1 MYTDSHT
8 HLYLDAFS
16 NDRES
21 VITRAIG
28 AGVTRMFL
36 PNIDSKTI
44 DPLFELADRNP
55 AHCFQERNAES
66 LRAIVVFL
74 FRLCK

>member
-16 NDRES
+16 DDRDKM
-21 VITRAIG
+21 IQRALD

-36 PNIDSKTI
+36 PNIDSSTI
-44 DPLFELADRNP
+44 EPMFAM
-55 AHCFQERNAES
+55 AK
-66 LRAIVVFL
+66 
-74 FRLCK
+74 RLSRTMLSHDGSSSHLG